1 MSLICQGRSICN
13 GLAEGEAL
21 VTKQGVSFLGG
32 VDPETGVITEVDH
45 ELHGEKLMGK
55 ILVLPSLKGS
65 AGAMWIIIRLAANKK
80 GPKAIVVSQADTI
93 LIGAVIMGEIPTVD
107 SLTPDAFQM
116 LKSGDLL
123 KIDGTKG
130 TVELIEKV
138 NERRKEDG
146 KNQ

>member
-1 MSLICQGRSICN
+1 
-13 GLAEGEAL
+13 LAEGEAL
-21 VTKQGVSFLGG
+21 VTKQGISFLGG
-32 VDPETGVITEVDH
+32 VDPETGMITEVGH

-65 AGAMWIIIRLAANKK
+65 AGALWIIIRLAANQK

-107 SLTPDAFQM
+107 LLTPDVFQM

-123 KIDGTKG
+123 KVNGTEG
-130 TVELIEKV
+130 TVERI
-138 NERRKEDG
+138 D
-146 KNQ
+146 KNN